1 MLHHSFFISGYFWLE
16 CSFRFIFMQLCYV
29 LISCFALKNIFLCK
43 VTELTMG
50 VKIFWICISIF
61 QLLWFQSILNSVCY
75 LKIRGQT
82 KGKQGGTRILSHQDN
97 LFPKK
102 VHRKLIFSHLHF
114 SKFMMECFEPHHFL
128 STLPANP
135 LNGFMCSLKNASHA
149 LYLLATSP
157 MS

>member
-102 VHRKLIFSHLHF
+102 YIDSWYFPICTLVNSWWNALNLTTFCLLF
-114 SKFMMECFEPHHFL
+114 QQTPLLL
-128 STLPANP
+128 S
-135 LNGFMCSLKNASHA
+135 
-149 LYLLATSP
+149 LY
-157 MS
+157 